1 MTEVYR
7 SMYRTMYI
15 LCTYSG
21 TAAEKYTDR
30 NNLKGHEQYEG
41 PLPSPPVPSSA
52 HVLSDGRRR
61 EGGRTLAFCAL
72 PRSKG
77 ESIHPLFPFFY
88 HLLCV

>member
-41 PLPSPPVPSSA
+41 PLPS
-52 HVLSDGRRR
+52 
-61 EGGRTLAFCAL
+61 C
-72 PRSKG
+72 
-77 ESIHPLFPFFY
+77 PFVGT
-88 HLLCV
+88 CVK